1 MRVHARASQALTH
14 LGGYGKRCSRLAQN
28 CGVVMASVS
37 RAQKFRLGLW
47 ISWENNGSCLC
58 GTQQPRQ
65 IVAAIRRP
73 QGILRA
79 ERDARRARAREMF
92 ARVAGFPRSAEPGV
106 RNRSLGFPRSA
117 EPGVRNRSL
126 QHPDRLAVDRG
137 RHRKGY
143 RSLPP
148 WAMENRPR
156 LQATELRRP
165 AM

>member
-106 RNRSLGFPRSA
+106 RNRSL
-117 EPGVRNRSL
+117 